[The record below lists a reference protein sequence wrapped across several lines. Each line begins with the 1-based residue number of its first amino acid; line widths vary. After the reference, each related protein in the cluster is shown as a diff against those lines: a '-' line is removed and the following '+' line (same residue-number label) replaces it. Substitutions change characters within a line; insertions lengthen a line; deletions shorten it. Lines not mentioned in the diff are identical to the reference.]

1 MIVRK
6 ITGHDADERNGSAF
20 FVVKLAINIKFL
32 LKNLENTY
40 ILPNFAIG

>member
-32 LKNLENTY
+32 SQKFGGYQYFT
-40 ILPNFAIG
+40 